1 VCPSEAEEKD
11 LLESDRLKTVANLH
25 KYQEETKTWRD
36 LKVRLRELE
45 VGNLV
50 LLRSPRTENTGK
62 LEAKWVI
69 PYLVI

>member
-11 LLESDRLKTVANLH
+11 LLEPDRLKTVANLH

-45 VGNLV
+45 VGKLV
-50 LLRSPRTENTGK
+50 LLRSPRTEYTGK